1 MVIAG
6 VASELTVAITQEAVP
21 KVLVTVE
28 VRGPAAMRSTL
39 NIRSQIDLEIE
50 EIMHA

>member
-21 KVLVTVE
+21 KVLMTVE
-28 VRGPAAMRSTL
+28 VRGPAAMRSLGTADQL
-39 NIRSQIDLEIE
+39 VEIGRG
-50 EIMHA
+50 

>member
-21 KVLVTVE
+21 KVLMTVE
-28 VRGPAAMRSTL
+28 VRGPAAMRSIL
-39 NIRSQIDLEIE
+39 KHQISDRSRIE
-50 EIMHA
+50 